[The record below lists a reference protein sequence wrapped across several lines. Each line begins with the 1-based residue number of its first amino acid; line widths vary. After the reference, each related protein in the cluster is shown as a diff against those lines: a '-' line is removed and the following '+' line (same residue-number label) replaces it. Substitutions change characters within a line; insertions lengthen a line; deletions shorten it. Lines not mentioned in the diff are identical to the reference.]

1 MNPKRKLDESDITK
15 RDLNCSRY
23 WRQIKPKYFPHLM
36 GFRLCER
43 SPRFPLWYYSNKIL
57 QFYPFFFLFSF
68 IPFIAPLF
76 SARSYHFHFWLHF
89 LAADPAKLAILLSDK
104 YIGILAAP
112 SLAPYILLSI
122 PTITFIKVKSLLLH
136 FFTNA

>member
-23 WRQIKPKYFPHLM
+23 WRQIKPKSFPHLM

-57 QFYPFFFLFSF
+57 QFYPFFFSF
-68 IPFIAPLF
+68 FLH
-76 SARSYHFHFWLHF
+76 SFHCSTF
-89 LAADPAKLAILLSDK
+89 LCKILS
-104 YIGILAAP
+104 
-112 SLAPYILLSI
+112 
-122 PTITFIKVKSLLLH
+122 FSLLVAFPGSRPSKTCYSAEWQIYRNTRCSITCPIH
-136 FFTNA
+136 SSPHSHNNIHQS